1 MQSCQPTS
9 FSYGV
14 SCLKWTESTEF
25 YEWNSNMKIIGSL
38 IQEEDESGNEGYSDQ
53 KQGYK
58 NRADRGGY
66 TEMKEQ
72 IYQVKVYLTPYYSSH
87 TSDFHNNVA
96 KSTY

>member
-1 MQSCQPTS
+1 M
-9 FSYGV
+9 
-14 SCLKWTESTEF
+14 ESLTPEMDWEHRILRMEF
-25 YEWNSNMKIIGSL
+25 KHENNRVFT

-72 IYQVKVYLTPYYSSH
+72 IYQVKVDLTPYIKVRIYRNSRIM
-87 TSDFHNNVA
+87 
-96 KSTY
+96 